1 MVLEKIKK
9 LFAEGLNMS
18 EEEIQPQSNLYEDLE
33 ADSLDVIEII
43 LALEAEFDVDIPD
56 EDMAQITTIQE
67 LASYIEEKIWGMN

>member
-18 EEEIQPQSNLYEDLE
+18 EEEIQPQSNLYEDLD

-67 LASYIEEKIWGMN
+67 LASYIEEKI

>member
-9 LFAEGLNMS
+9 IFADGLNMR
-18 EEEIQPQSNLYEDLE
+18 EDEIQPQSNLYEDLD

-67 LASYIEEKIWGMN
+67 LASYIEEKI

>member
-67 LASYIEEKIWGMN
+67 LASYIEEKI